1 MNHAEAMPVAGS
13 ARLWRAGMALL
24 VAALCVCML
33 PGLAEAA
40 KGKKKKKGK
49 NEVVRVMTR
58 NLYLG
63 ADLGPGLAATNV
75 DELVDGAGVIVN
87 QVDVTNFPVRAQG
100 LAQEIRQM
108 KPDLVGLQEVAWWR
122 TKSPVSFDVFP
133 PKATDTEYDFLDL
146 LLKNLNANGE
156 LYRAV
161 VVKPEFD
168 FETPVNDVGPPG
180 GLAEADR
187 NARLTMRD
195 VVLTRVGAGV
205 KVRNLTSGTFQTLLR
220 VDVAGIP
227 IDVTRGWTALD
238 ATVRKSK
245 PFHFVNTHFEA
256 FDSGPSNE
264 TSLGTTLGRGQI
276 RQAQAL
282 SLVAPAGPATSKLP
296 VVLLGDLNS
305 DDDTVQANGDQL
317 AYTSLL
323 SSGFV
328 ERSTATPLSCCVS
341 SFDLRTGSVSEFDH
355 QVDHVMTNSPKKV
368 KLKGSFVTGQAMV
381 NGYWN
386 SDHNGI
392 ASVLKVPKK
401 KAKKKKQ
408 KK

>member
-1 MNHAEAMPVAGS
+1 LNHAEASPHAGTG
-13 ARLWRAGMALL
+13 RLWRVGIGLL
-24 VAALCVCML
+24 VTALSVCLL

-40 KGKKKKKGK
+40 KGKKKKGK

-75 DELVDGAGVIVN
+75 DQLVDGAGVVVN
-87 QVDVTNFPVRAQG
+87 QVDATNFPVRAQG
-100 LAQEIRQM
+100 LAQEIQAM

-122 TKSPVSFDVFP
+122 TKFPTDLNVFP
-133 PKATDTEYDFLDL
+133 PNATETEYDFLDL
-146 LLKNLNANGE
+146 LLRRLNAKRE

-168 FETPVNDVGPPG
+168 FETPVNDQGPPG
-180 GLAEADR
+180 GLAQADR

-220 VDVAGIP
+220 VSVAGLP

-238 ATVRKSK
+238 ARVRKSR

-256 FDSGPSNE
+256 FDSGASNT
-264 TSLGTTLGRGQI
+264 TSLGTSLGKGQI

-282 SLVAPAGPATSKLP
+282 SLVAPGGPATSKLP

-305 DDDTVQANGDQL
+305 DDDTVQANGDHL

-323 SSGFV
+323 GAGFV
-328 ERSTATPLSCCVS
+328 ERSTNTPLSCCVS

-355 QVDHVMTNSPKKV
+355 QVDHVMTDAPKKV
-368 KLKGSFVTGQAMV
+368 KLKRSAVTGQEMV

-401 KAKKKKQ
+401 KAKKKQ